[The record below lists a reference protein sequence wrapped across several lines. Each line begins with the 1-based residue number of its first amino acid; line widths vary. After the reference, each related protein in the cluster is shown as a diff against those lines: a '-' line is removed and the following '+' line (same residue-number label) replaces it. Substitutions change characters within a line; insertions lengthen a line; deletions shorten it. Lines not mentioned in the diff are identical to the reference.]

1 MLKQEVYV
9 GVAVLLSDQ
18 DKALDSS
25 HAGES
30 HGSNGHHMKTNAT
43 AAQVAALA
51 CATRPHRPG
60 VLGESVAE
68 RQERRRRD
76 HAARHDHGLRHA
88 SRGHV

>member
-25 HAGES
+25 
-30 HGSNGHHMKTNAT
+30 
-43 AAQVAALA
+43 AQVAALA